1 MIWMTYKKE
10 RIGSI
15 CNYYNAQFMMEE
27 QTMNNPIESAHIT
40 ASMPLPPA
48 INAWKYFLEDQNRSI
63 HTIKAFG
70 ADVSLLADYLAPEK
84 PVGGI
89 TTDDLNQYVHWLEKG
104 RAIPCSPKSLS
115 RRITSIKSFFGWLHK
130 NGVVDLNPAEKVL
143 QQSVISPLPEVLC
156 SEEVDLLYEACNQ
169 FRVAIR
175 KDARPYSLYGLLV
188 ETGIKKGE
196 CLAIDLNHL
205 DFPKQGPATLFIR
218 YANPAYRFKERKIE
232 LSEKWVEAYQEYAA
246 QYRLK
251 DKLFPWSP
259 RRLEYILEDLG
270 EAAGLLKHLSF
281 DMCRWTSV
289 LIDYKNGED
298 VDKIRQKLGISKIQ
312 YREISMKLKELAT
325 KTD

>member
-1 MIWMTYKKE
+1 
-10 RIGSI
+10 
-15 CNYYNAQFMMEE
+15 
-27 QTMNNPIESAHIT
+27 MNDSVQSAHIT
-40 ASMPLPPA
+40 PSTTLTPA

-84 PVGGI
+84 SLGGI
-89 TTDDLNQYVHWLEKG
+89 TTDDLNQYVNWLEKG
-104 RAIPCSPKSLS
+104 RTVPCSPKSLS

-130 NGVVDLNPAEKVL
+130 NGIVIVNPAEKVL
-143 QQSVISPLPEVLC
+143 QQSVISPLPEVLTKN
-156 SEEVDLLYEACNQ
+156 EIELLYEAADQ
-169 FRVAIR
+169 LRTATR
-175 KDARPYSLYGLLV
+175 PDARAYALYGLLI

-196 CLAIDLNHL
+196 CLGIDLNHL
-205 DFPKQGPATLFIR
+205 DITADGQTTLFVR
-218 YANPAYRFKERKIE
+218 YSNPANRFKERKII
-232 LSEKWVEAYQEYAA
+232 LSEDWTIAYREYAG

-270 EAAGLLKHLSF
+270 EAAGLVKHLSF

-289 LIDYKNGED
+289 LVDYKSGEETE
-298 VDKIRQKLGISKIQ
+298 KIRQKLGISKIQ
-312 YREISMKLKELAT
+312 YREISMKLKELAG